1 MVEQLAA
8 RIRETAQVAR
18 REQDAATLEA
28 REGATPDEKRAD
40 GRVALEFSNLAQA
53 QGRRA
58 TAALDDLA
66 VLDSFHVPA
75 AAENPTKVAMGA
87 IIEVEDGDEGRT
99 IFLAPVGAGIEL
111 TMPDGDG
118 FVTVVTPA
126 SPLGKAILGRSI
138 GDAIEVVVKGEAREW
153 TVTFVA

>member
-1 MVEQLAA
+1 MVEQLAQ

-18 REQDAATLEA
+18 REQDAAAVEA

-40 GRVALEFSNLAQA
+40 GRIAIEFASLANA

-58 TAALDDLA
+58 SAALDDVA
-66 VLDSFHVPA
+66 VLDAFHLPVIHDDRPQI
-75 AAENPTKVAMGA
+75 TMGT
-87 IIEVEDGDEGRT
+87 IIEVEDGDQGRT

-126 SPLGKAILGRSI
+126 SPLGKAILGRFV
-138 GDAIEVVVKGEAREW
+138 GDTIEVAVKGETREW